1 MAAPRQNENTD
12 FFKKIAP
19 RDPRGHE
26 RQARPHRPLDL
37 AQQFY
42 SLALRNFFA
51 RFIKLIIFLRLPGA
65 PPERKS
71 VVMIDS
77 RLSNVSPDTDRSSV
91 LRLSLTAL
99 ALIAVGLFVMA
110 QDDSQAE
117 SAQKPVPA
125 LKN

>member
-1 MAAPRQNENTD
+1 
-12 FFKKIAP
+12 
-19 RDPRGHE
+19 
-26 RQARPHRPLDL
+26 
-37 AQQFY
+37 
-42 SLALRNFFA
+42 
-51 RFIKLIIFLRLPGA
+51 
-65 PPERKS
+65 
-71 VVMIDS
+71 MIDS
-77 RLSNVSPDTDRSSV
+77 RLFNVSPDTDRSSV